1 MSIIAVHAWFWMLTW
16 DVVVRQGKEAN
27 PDSKHKDKFLVLSAP
42 VSDPEATANFAE
54 LWSDIETNHE
64 DTIVNKKIR
73 VHYDITPE
81 QQQQQQQQPTT
92 QEKQQQPPAYEDE
105 GSNGHQTEALGAAA
119 ATLGVG
125 AGAAAT
131 AQNADFVT
139 PSKQSDRE
147 IDEAKQKIS
156 AMSEDLKSSS
166 SDNNNEKQAVSSSSE
181 KQSPSSA
188 TTQSRPV
195 QPANSGIPIPV
206 VLLVAL
212 FSFLIGWKLF

>member
-1 MSIIAVHAWFWMLTW
+1 M
-16 DVVVRQGKEAN
+16 
-27 PDSKHKDKFLVLSAP
+27 LSAP

-73 VHYDITPE
+73 VHYDTTPE
-81 QQQQQQQQPTT
+81 QQPSA
-92 QEKQQQPPAYEDE
+92 QEKQQEQQPPAYSAAEE
-105 GSNGHQTEALGAAA
+105 GSNGHQTESLAGAA

-156 AMSEDLKSSS
+156 AMSEEMKSTSS
-166 SDNNNEKQAVSSSSE
+166 ETEKPAVSSSE
-181 KQSPSSA
+181 KQSSSSA
-188 TTQSRPV
+188 AAGATQPRPV